1 LQSKTMESTRLYL
14 IRHGQVVNHHEFRYN
29 GFHDVDITEK
39 GVLQMNRLAGVLK
52 AMPIKAL
59 YSSDLT
65 RTQRGAEII
74 GPALG
79 LGAVSLS
86 AFREL
91 HLGRWEGLTR
101 EEAIELYPE
110 DDGFIFQNLA
120 TDKIEGGE
128 TLQDLSNRVLP
139 ELSRIIE
146 KHRGGAI
153 CLVAHGGVN
162 RVILCHVMGMNLQ
175 RFFSIEQ
182 DYGCLNIVDYFPDG
196 IGVVKLL
203 NGGPNQEMGETRLY

>member
-1 LQSKTMESTRLYL
+1 MESTRLYL

-39 GVLQMNRLAGVLK
+39 GILQMNRLSGVLK
-52 AMPIKAL
+52 ERPIKAL

-65 RTQRGAEII
+65 RTKRGADII
-74 GPALG
+74 GPSLG
-79 LGAVSLS
+79 LVPQSLA
-86 AFREL
+86 AFKEL

-101 EEAIELYPE
+101 EEAVELYPE
-110 DDGFIFQNLA
+110 DDGFVFQNLA
-120 TDKIEGGE
+120 TDKIKGGE
-128 TLQDLSNRVLP
+128 NLHDLSERVLP

-146 KHRGGAI
+146 KHRGEAI

-162 RVILCHVMGMNLQ
+162 RVILCHVMGMDLQ

-182 DYGCLNIVDYFPDG
+182 DYGCLNIVDFFPDG

-203 NGGPNQEMGETRLY
+203 NGGPNQEMGETKLY